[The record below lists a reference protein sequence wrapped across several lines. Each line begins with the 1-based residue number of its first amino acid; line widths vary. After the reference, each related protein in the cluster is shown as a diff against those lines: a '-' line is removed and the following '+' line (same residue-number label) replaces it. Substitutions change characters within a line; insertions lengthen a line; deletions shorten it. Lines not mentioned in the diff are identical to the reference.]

1 MVAYAKWKSE
11 YSVGDES
18 IDIQHKQIL
27 ALISELHAA
36 VQEGREYSGLKE
48 PLDRMVA
55 YTINHFK
62 HEEQKM
68 QACGFPDFAN
78 HKATHDQMRHRTE
91 DLRKNITLVT
101 ARDLLRFLKDWWIN
115 HIMSEDQCYVPYL
128 SAAAR
133 QRTSGAAPTQPVNP
147 MTWPGQTPTRHY

>member
-1 MVAYAKWKSE
+1 MSAYAAWKNE

-18 IDIQHKQIL
+18 IDAQHKQML
-27 ALISELHAA
+27 AIIGDLHTAIQA
-36 VQEGREYSGLKE
+36 GREYGGLQE
-48 PLDRMVA
+48 PLDRIIA
-55 YTINHFK
+55 YAMIHFT

-68 QACGFPDFAN
+68 QACGFPDFQN
-78 HKATHDQMRHRTE
+78 HKALHDQMRRRTE

-115 HIMSEDQCYVPYL
+115 HIQAEDQCYVPYL

-133 QRTSGAAPTQPVNP
+133 QRPLSAAPAQSVGPVD
-147 MTWPGQTPTRHY
+147 WRGQTPSYQ